1 MLYAMLNENFKPD
14 ESLPKVFYIQPKA
27 IMKLFRLKV
36 GNERVSSQHIV
47 QRMIRR
53 YVDTNLFITAAL
65 LMLQVKLVFRSEVGY
80 VLENKWENMGS
91 LEVAHEHYG
100 QLSWTN
106 PDMIK
111 RIWTRDELWREN
123 ISNAILACHA
133 FTDLCLNEN
142 NDALRLLWKRGS

>member
-53 YVDTNLFITAAL
+53 YDHTQIYSVEQRC
-65 LMLQVKLVFRSEVGY
+65 LMLFVELFFQIRS
-80 VLENKWENMGS
+80 W
-91 LEVAHEHYG
+91 
-100 QLSWTN
+100 
-106 PDMIK
+106 
-111 RIWTRDELWREN
+111 
-123 ISNAILACHA
+123 
-133 FTDLCLNEN
+133 LCT
-142 NDALRLLWKRGS
+142 